1 MKSEDV
7 TLKNLL
13 MLRKNAGLTQQA
25 LADEFH
31 LSQQTIYKY
40 ERGHAEP
47 DIKTLKQF
55 ADFFG
60 VTVDFLIGNEKP
72 VEELQLD
79 FTMGEKELITKIR
92 KLTPEVKIALNAFIN
107 YLTENK

>member
-72 VEELQLD
+72 V
-79 FTMGEKELITKIR
+79 GEKELITKIR